1 MRWLATQ
8 LGLKMLSF
16 VCPFCSVR
24 NIDEDAVHRRAKYID
39 AVRCSAGANGLA
51 SGFRDCQRAP
61 SFIADEGIVCREGG
75 CHPAGAITRAFSVSA
90 KCRAPIIG
98 LHAWFIIIEPRTRWL
113 PSWISGLPLPSSSN
127 PNRIRKG
134 PDHSAPSVT
143 SLGSRAFLAW
153 MAIILAITGG
163 IGANETGAARS
174 VPTLGVCTI
183 ARHLLA
189 SR

>member
-61 SFIADEGIVCREGG
+61 SLIADEGIVCREGG

-113 PSWISGLPLPSSSN
+113 PSWK
-127 PNRIRKG
+127 KG
-134 PDHSAPSVT
+134 PRSLRAPSVT